1 MITQPLKYFL
11 YARKSSESED
21 KQVASIPSQ
30 IDELKRLAEEKELT
44 VVNIF
49 TEEKSAKAP
58 GRPVF
63 TRMIE
68 AIHKSEANGIIC
80 WKLDR
85 LARNP
90 IDGGTINW
98 LLQQG
103 TIQHIQT
110 FQRGYLPTDNVLM
123 MGLEFGMANQFVLD
137 LSVNTKR
144 GMRKKV
150 DDGWFPHKPPIG
162 YLSNKHKLP
171 DIPPI
176 LKDKDK
182 FAIVKQLWDT
192 ILTKRCTVKAI
203 FELANDLGLKTYS
216 GRRLTEGQCHLMLRN
231 PFYYGYFKWNV
242 NIYKGNHEPMIS
254 KQQFDEVQA
263 ILDGRSFTCSKTH
276 SFAYTGLMRCGECGA
291 AITAENK
298 TKHQKNG
305 NVHHYTYYRCTKRI
319 KRDCSQKPVRVDEL
333 EGQIANVL
341 GKIQIPSAFRQWA
354 IKQLKAD
361 QAGESEDQKKIVEA
375 HRKAWDACKR
385 KLDALFDLRLSGEIN
400 AEEFAKHKEK
410 LLQEKHKYDELIND
424 TTNRVETWLDRAE
437 KMLQFAETA
446 KNRFELG
453 GMDDKR
459 DILAALGLNLSL
471 LNRNLSI
478 TLTKPLE
485 LVEEIVPEVQ
495 ALHKRLEPH
504 HPIEDI
510 EAYEKSYSKNK
521 NWGG

>member
-1 MITQPLKYFL
+1 MNPSPIRYFL

-21 KQVASIPSQ
+21 KQVASVPSQ
-30 IDELKRLAEEKELT
+30 IAELKRLAGERNLT

-63 TRMIE
+63 SQMIE
-68 AIHKSEANGIIC
+68 AIHKGEANGIIC

-162 YLSNKHKLP
+162 YLCNKHKLP

-176 LKDKDK
+176 FKDKDT

-192 ILTKRCTVKAI
+192 VLTKRCTVNYI
-203 FELANDLGLKTYS
+203 FKLANDLGLKTHS

-231 PFYYGYFKWNV
+231 PFYYGCFKWKG

-263 ILDGRSFTCSKTH
+263 ILDGRSFTCAQKH

-305 NVHHYTYYRCTKRI
+305 NIHHYTYYRCTKRI
-319 KRDCSQKPVRVDEL
+319 KKCSQRPVRVHEL

-341 GKIQIPSAFRQWA
+341 GKIEIPSSFRQWA
-354 IKQLKAD
+354 IKQLKAEK
-361 QAGESEDQKKIVEA
+361 ANETEDQKEIVDA
-375 HRKAWDACKR
+375 HRKAWDTCKR
-385 KLDALFDLRLSGEIN
+385 KLDALFDLRLSGEISPD
-400 AEEFAKHKEK
+400 EFAKHKTK
-410 LLQEKHKYDELIND
+410 LLSEKHKYEELMND
-424 TTNRVETWLDRAE
+424 SNNRVETWLDRAE

-446 KNRFELG
+446 KSRFELG
-453 GMDDKR
+453 GLDDKR
-459 DILAALGLNLSL
+459 DILAALGSNLSL
-471 LNRNLSI
+471 LDRKLSI

-485 LVEEIVPEVQ
+485 LVGEVAPDVQ
-495 ALHKRLEPH
+495 ALHKRLEPRY
-504 HPIEDI
+504 PLENI
-510 EAYEKSYSKNK
+510 EAYEKSYAKNE

>member
-1 MITQPLKYFL
+1 MNPSPVKYFL

-30 IDELKRLAEEKELT
+30 IDELKWLANERELT

-63 TRMIE
+63 SQMLE
-68 AIHKSEANGIIC
+68 AIHKGEANGIIC

-171 DIPPI
+171 DIAPI
-176 LKDKDK
+176 FKDKDT
-182 FAIVKQLWDT
+182 FVIVKQLWDT
-192 ILTKRCTVKAI
+192 ILTKRCTVNYI
-203 FELANDLGLKTYS
+203 FKLANDLGLRTHS

-231 PFYYGYFKWNV
+231 PFYYGCFKWKDG
-242 NIYKGNHEPMIS
+242 IYKGNHEPMIS
-254 KQQFDEVQA
+254 KQQFDEVQD
-263 ILDGRSFTCSKTH
+263 ILDGRSHTCSQKH
-276 SFAYTGLMRCGECGA
+276 SFAFTGLMRCGECGA
-291 AITAENK
+291 AITAENQ

-305 NVHHYTYYRCTKRI
+305 NIHHYTYYRCTKRI
-319 KRDCSQKPVRVDEL
+319 KKCSQKPVRVQEL
-333 EGQIANVL
+333 EGQIADVL
-341 GKIQIPSAFRQWA
+341 GRVTIPASFRQWA
-354 IKQLKAD
+354 IKQLKAE
-361 QAGESEDQKKIVEA
+361 QTNETEDHKEIVAA

-385 KLDALFDLRLSGEIN
+385 KLDALFDLRLSGEISP
-400 AEEFAKHKEK
+400 EEFSRHKEK
-410 LLQEKHKYDELIND
+410 ILQEKHKYEELMND
-424 TTNRVETWLDRAE
+424 SNNRIETWLDRAE
-437 KMLQFAETA
+437 KMLNFAETA
-446 KNRFELG
+446 KNKFELG
-453 GMDDKR
+453 TLDDKR
-459 DILAALGLNLSL
+459 DVLAGLGSNLSL
-471 LNRNLSI
+471 FNQLLGVTVSQPI
-478 TLTKPLE
+478 E
-485 LVEEIVPEVQ
+485 LMEEVAPEVQ
-495 ALHKRLEPH
+495 ELHKRFEPAYL
-504 HPIEDI
+504 IEKQKT
-510 EAYEKSYSKNK
+510 YEDLYAENEK
-521 NWGG
+521 WGE